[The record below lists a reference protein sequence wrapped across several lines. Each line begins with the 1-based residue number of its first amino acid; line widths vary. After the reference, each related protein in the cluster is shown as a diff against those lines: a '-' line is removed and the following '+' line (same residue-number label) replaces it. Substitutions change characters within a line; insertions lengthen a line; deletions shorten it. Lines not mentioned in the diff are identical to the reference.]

1 MRVLFTLAVLAL
13 ASCDSIR
20 ELDQA
25 QIYKGPKFELVLVRF
40 YKNYPLHFSGA
51 TFNVQCKSV
60 NTLNSKAHD
69 ERRAG
74 WAVVGG
80 NSALDSE
87 SALQLLEEQRKNYI
101 VVDDDI
107 VVRLSPDSFAVSF
120 DACGSSNVWNVSSLP
135 AEFLAKSVQSH
146 VGYVP
151 TSYDNIKVSANGQ
164 IQFTA
169 LSAKFADSKVIE
181 VESTDFGDTWRVRQ
195 RIDGGTKSEWRL
207 IESPLSQQLFE
218 MNQLGIRASNG
229 ESGTLEEIKKMR
241 EQLYLNIDY
250 TNDKERVL
258 SNLKLMN
265 AAFRPIGV
273 AAGDGNER
281 ALEALFSLARS
292 KDMQG
297 FVIKAFGIAAA
308 RGNNRALEALLN
320 YEQYGWLLTSV
331 VSAMAEPAAVNN
343 PEAVS
348 FLVKINEEDSAHTF
362 WYLYALALEKAAYL
376 GNEAA
381 AKAMKSSKH

>member
-1 MRVLFTLAVLAL
+1 MRLIFILAVLAL
-13 ASCDSIR
+13 TSCNSIR

-40 YKNYPLHFSGA
+40 YKNYPLHFSGV

-87 SALQLLEEQRKNYI
+87 TALQLLEEQRKNYI
-101 VVDDDI
+101 VVDEDI
-107 VVRLSPDSFAVSF
+107 LVRLSPDSFSVSF

-135 AEFLAKSVQSH
+135 AEFLAKSVQPH

-151 TSYDNIKVSANGQ
+151 TSFENIQVSANGQ

-181 VESTDFGDTWRVRQ
+181 VESTDFGYTWRVRQ
-195 RIDGGTKSEWRL
+195 RTDDSTKSEWLL

-229 ESGTLEEIKKMR
+229 ESAALEAIKKVR
-241 EQLYLNIDY
+241 DQLYLNIDY
-250 TNDKERVL
+250 KNDKERVL
-258 SNLKLMN
+258 SNLKLMT

-281 ALEALFSLARS
+281 ALEVLFSVARL
-292 KDMQG
+292 KEMQG

-308 RGNNRALEALLN
+308 RGNQKALEALLN
-320 YEQYGWLLTSV
+320 YEQHGWLLSSV

-348 FLVKINEEDSAHTF
+348 FLVKITEEDSANTF

-381 AKAMKSSKH
+381 AKAVKSSQH

>member
-1 MRVLFTLAVLAL
+1 MRLLLILAVLAL
-13 ASCDSIR
+13 TSCNSIR

-40 YKNYPLHFSGA
+40 YKNYPLHFSGV

-60 NTLNSKAHD
+60 NTLNSKAHY
-69 ERRAG
+69 EQRAG

-80 NSALDSE
+80 SSALDSE

-120 DACGSSNVWNVSSLP
+120 DACGSSNGWNVSSLP

-151 TSYDNIKVSANGQ
+151 TSYDNIQVSANGQ

-195 RIDGGTKSEWRL
+195 RIDDGTKSEWRL

-229 ESGTLEEIKKMR
+229 ENGTLEEIKKMR

-250 TNDKERVL
+250 TNDKGRVL

-265 AAFRPIGV
+265 AALRPIGV

-292 KDMQG
+292 KEMQG
-297 FVIKAFGIAAA
+297 FVINAFGIAAA
-308 RGNNRALEALLN
+308 RGNKRALEALLN
-320 YEQYGWLLTSV
+320 YEQFGWLLSSV
-331 VSAMAEPAAVNN
+331 VSAMAKPAAVNN

>member
-1 MRVLFTLAVLAL
+1 
-13 ASCDSIR
+13 
-20 ELDQA
+20 
-25 QIYKGPKFELVLVRF
+25 
-40 YKNYPLHFSGA
+40 
-51 TFNVQCKSV
+51 
-60 NTLNSKAHD
+60 
-69 ERRAG
+69 
-74 WAVVGG
+74 
-80 NSALDSE
+80 LDSE

-281 ALEALFSLARS
+281 ALEALFNLARS